1 MTIGLVQ
8 HLVHTNRMA
17 RKPKTRSRTGARH
30 SPRQVNIHEAKTQFS
45 KLVERAEAGEEIII
59 ARDGHPCARLVPLAP
74 GVRSAMTGK
83 FAGQIWMADDFMET
97 PQDVIDSFY
106 DSKFP

>member
-1 MTIGLVQ
+1 
-8 HLVHTNRMA
+8 MA
-17 RKPKTRSRTGARH
+17 RKPKTRSRSGARPA
-30 SPRQVNIHEAKTQFS
+30 PRQVNIHEAKTQFS

-59 ARDGHPCARLVPLAP
+59 ARDGQPCARLVPLAA
-74 GVRSAMTGK
+74 GSRRSLTGK